1 MASLQARRASRL
13 GRQRLCLE
21 QMGGGLSLPRTPRV
35 PRPACDSWEG
45 GTHLLT
51 QPQMPFAHW
60 GSWPHLMPPPLAQLA
75 EPVFQPCCSFSPFG
89 CKFRNQASS
98 FIRIERGRREQTPPP
113 FSRRKDGKWSVQPQL
128 LLWWENP
135 KETSWKPLWWL
146 GLQFLQEFN
155 REIHTLRQG
164 LSIPLRLHK
173 LGAFPLAQMVA
184 FKDWGSFLDHTAM
197 AGRGIRRRGL

>member
-13 GRQRLCLE
+13 GRQQLHLE
-21 QMGGGLSLPRTPRV
+21 QMGEGALAAPDTKGSSPPA
-35 PRPACDSWEG
+35 RPAA

-60 GSWPHLMPPPLAQLA
+60 GSWPHSMSPHPLAQLA
-75 EPVFQPCCSFSPFG
+75 EPVFQPGCSFSPFG

-98 FIRIERGRREQTPPP
+98 FVRIERGRREQTPPP
-113 FSRRKDGKWSVQPQL
+113 FSRRKDGKRSAFVVGEPQGNFL
-128 LLWWENP
+128 EFG
-135 KETSWKPLWWL
+135 LWWL

-155 REIHTLRQG
+155 REINTLRKG
-164 LSIPLRLHK
+164 LSTPLRLHK

-184 FKDWGSFLDHTAM
+184 RKRSKLGAVFWTIQQWLVEAF
-197 AGRGIRRRGL
+197 